1 MAENLQYR
9 RQKQAVMKAMAIG
22 LLIMGMVSCT
32 NNNTRTASDATGTQE
47 TIKDTNHL
55 ITDSVEV
62 PDTNTA
68 DIDPMKKR
76 N

>member
-1 MAENLQYR
+1 
-9 RQKQAVMKAMAIG
+9 MKRWALG
-22 LLIMGMVSCT
+22 LLIVGITSCANEH
-32 NNNTRTASDATGTQE
+32 NNNPTVDATGTVE

-68 DIDPMKKR
+68 EIDPMKKR

>member
-1 MAENLQYR
+1 MAENLQYHSL
-9 RQKQAVMKAMAIG
+9 KHGIMKRLVLG
-22 LLIMGMVSCT
+22 LGIFCMVSCT
-32 NNNTRTASDATGTQE
+32 NDSSNPTDTTGTVE

-55 ITDSVEV
+55 VTDSVEM

-68 DIDPMKKR
+68 EIDPMKKR

>member
-1 MAENLQYR
+1 MVL
-9 RQKQAVMKAMAIG
+9 
-22 LLIMGMVSCT
+22 GMLVVGIISCT
-32 NNNTRTASDATGTQE
+32 NENNTTGDSTGTVE

-55 ITDSVEV
+55 VTDSVEV

-68 DIDPMKKR
+68 EIDPMKKR